1 MDRYG
6 SQTTLDA
13 FLNPSPSSPP
23 PEPQGSK
30 SPEPQESKAELAE
43 ARPEIWRC
51 EVCGEPSGPFAFKRL
66 RLHPGALKLYCD
78 NYLRWSARADMDVY
92 NRCRKGLIENLRFLK
107 MFYEEMLYYRGKPKA
122 GEFTVVGV
130 GKAYDDSLYIYGIGR
145 FPQEYEGFRVNY
157 VEAEDV
163 EALERFHSHLQS
175 VPEDIIDEALGEP
188 EEKIL
193 PYQQSSLSEFVEA
206 E

>member
-1 MDRYG
+1 MSWYD

-13 FLNPSPSSPP
+13 FLNPSSPP
-23 PEPQGSK
+23 PEPQEPK
-30 SPEPQESKAELAE
+30 APEPQKVETAE
-43 ARPEIWRC
+43 ALVEPEVRRC

-66 RLHPGALKLYCD
+66 RLHPGAVRLYRD
-78 NYLRWSARADMDVY
+78 NCLRWSARADMDHIY

-107 MFYEEMLYYRGKPKA
+107 TFYEEMLYYRGRPK
-122 GEFTVVGV
+122 GGKFDLVGV
-130 GKAYDDSLYIYGIGR
+130 GKAYDDSLYIYGVGK

-163 EALERFHSHLQS
+163 EALERFHSYLEP
-175 VPEDIIDEALGEP
+175 VPEDVLEEAFSEP

>member
-1 MDRYG
+1 MSWHD

-43 ARPEIWRC
+43 ARPEVWRC

-66 RLHPGALKLYCD
+66 RLHPGAVKLYCD
-78 NYLRWSARADMDVY
+78 NYLRWSARAEMDVY

-107 MFYEEMLYYRGKPKA
+107 MFYEVMYYRGKPKA

-163 EALERFHSHLQS
+163 EALERFHSHLEP
-175 VPEDIIDEALGEP
+175 VPEDVLEEAFSEP
-188 EEKIL
+188 EEEQK
-193 PYQQSSLSEFVEA
+193 QARLSEFVDVD
-206 E
+206 

>member
-1 MDRYG
+1 MSWHD

-43 ARPEIWRC
+43 ARPEVWRC

-66 RLHPGALKLYCD
+66 SLHPGAVKLY
-78 NYLRWSARADMDVY
+78 LKGGKWSARADMDHIY
-92 NRCRKGLIENLRFLK
+92 NRCLKGLVENLRFLK
-107 MFYEEMLYYRGKPKA
+107 RLYDDLYYYMYYRKRVG
-122 GEFTVVGV
+122 GGRFVIVGV
-130 GKAYDDSLYIYGIGR
+130 GKAHDDTLYVYGVGG
-145 FPQEYEGFRVNY
+145 FPREFKGFRVGY
-157 VEAEDV
+157 VEVEDV

-175 VPEDIIDEALGEP
+175 VPEDVIKEALREP
-188 EEKIL
+188 EEEE
-193 PYQQSSLSEFVEA
+193 QVGLSEFVE

>member
-1 MDRYG
+1 MSWHD

-43 ARPEIWRC
+43 ARPEVWRC

-66 RLHPGALKLYCD
+66 SLHPGAVRLYLKGYVK
-78 NYLRWSARADMDVY
+78 WEARADMDHVY
-92 NRCRKGLIENLRFLK
+92 HRCRKGLIENLRFLK
-107 MFYEEMLYYRGKPKA
+107 LFYEVMYYRGKPKA

-163 EALERFHSHLQS
+163 EALERFHSYLEP
-175 VPEDIIDEALGEP
+175 VPEDVLEEAFSEP
-188 EEKIL
+188 EAEEK
-193 PYQQSSLSEFVEA
+193 QSSLSEFVEA

>member
-1 MDRYG
+1 MSWYD

-13 FLNPSPSSPP
+13 FLNPSSPP
-23 PEPQGSK
+23 PEPQEPK
-30 SPEPQESKAELAE
+30 APEPQKVETAE
-43 ARPEIWRC
+43 ALVEPEVWRC

-66 RLHPGALKLYCD
+66 RLHPGAVKLYLKG
-78 NYLRWSARADMDVY
+78 YVKWEARADMDHVY
-92 NRCRKGLIENLRFLK
+92 HRCRKGLIENLRFLK
-107 MFYEEMLYYRGKPKA
+107 LFYEVMYYRGKPKA

-163 EALERFHSHLQS
+163 EALEKFHSYLEP
-175 VPEDIIDEALGEP
+175 VPEDVIEEALSEP

>member
-1 MDRYG
+1 MSWHD

-43 ARPEIWRC
+43 ARSEVWRC

-66 RLHPGALKLYCD
+66 RLHPGAVKLYLKG
-78 NYLRWSARADMDVY
+78 YVKWEARADMDHVY
-92 NRCRKGLIENLRFLK
+92 HRCRKGLIENLRFLK
-107 MFYEEMLYYRGKPKA
+107 LFYEVMYYRGKPKA

-163 EALERFHSHLQS
+163 EALEKFHSYLEP
-175 VPEDIIDEALGEP
+175 VPEDVIEEALSEP
-188 EEKIL
+188 EAEEN
-193 PYQQSSLSEFVEA
+193 QARLSEFE
-206 E
+206 

>member
-1 MDRYG
+1 MAMSWYD

-13 FLNPSPSSPP
+13 FLNPSSPP
-23 PEPQGSK
+23 PEPQEPK
-30 SPEPQESKAELAE
+30 APEPQKVETAE
-43 ARPEIWRC
+43 ALVEQEVWRC

-66 RLHPGALKLYCD
+66 RLHPGAVKLYLKG
-78 NYLRWSARADMDVY
+78 YVKWEARADMDHVY
-92 NRCRKGLIENLRFLK
+92 HRCRKGLIENLRFLK
-107 MFYEEMLYYRGKPKA
+107 LFYEVMYYRGKPKA

-163 EALERFHSHLQS
+163 EALEKFHSHLEL
-175 VPEDIIDEALGEP
+175 VPEDVLEEAFSEP
-188 EEKIL
+188 EEEQKQVRL
-193 PYQQSSLSEFVEA
+193 GEFVDVD
-206 E
+206 

>member
-1 MDRYG
+1 MSWHD

-43 ARPEIWRC
+43 ARPEVWRC
-51 EVCGEPSGPFAFKRL
+51 EVCGEPSGPFTFQKL
-66 RLHPGALKLYCD
+66 RLHPGAVKLYLKG
-78 NYLRWSARADMDVY
+78 YVKWEARADMDHVY
-92 NRCRKGLIENLRFLK
+92 HRCRKGLIENLRFLK
-107 MFYEEMLYYRGKPKA
+107 LFYEVMYYRGKPKA

-130 GKAYDDSLYIYGIGR
+130 GKAYDDSLYIYGVGR

-163 EALERFHSHLQS
+163 EALEKFHSHLES
-175 VPEDIIDEALGEP
+175 VPEDVLEEAFSEP
-188 EEKIL
+188 EEEQKQVRL
-193 PYQQSSLSEFVEA
+193 GEFVDVD
-206 E
+206 

>member
-1 MDRYG
+1 MDRYD
-6 SQTTLDA
+6 SQTTLDS
-13 FLNPSPSSPP
+13 FLNPSSPTI
-23 PEPQGSK
+23 EPHESK
-30 SPEPQESKAELAE
+30 SPESLEPRAETETCAE
-43 ARPEIWRC
+43 PEVWRC

-66 RLHPGALKLYCD
+66 RLHPGAVKLYCD
-78 NYLRWSARADMDVY
+78 NYLRWSARADMEVY

-130 GKAYDDSLYIYGIGR
+130 GKAYDDSLYVYGIGR

-163 EALERFHSHLQS
+163 EALEKFHSYLEP
-175 VPEDIIDEALGEP
+175 VPEDVIEEALSEP
-188 EEKIL
+188 EEEEK
-193 PYQQSSLSEFVEA
+193 QNSLDEFG
-206 E
+206 

>member
-6 SQTTLDA
+6 SQTTLDT
-13 FLNPSPSSPP
+13 FLNPSSPTI
-23 PEPQGSK
+23 EPHESK
-30 SPEPQESKAELAE
+30 SSESQESRAETE
-43 ARPEIWRC
+43 ARAESEVWRC
-51 EVCGEPSGPFAFKRL
+51 EVCGEPSGPFTFQKL
-66 RLHPGALKLYCD
+66 RLHPGAVKLYLKG
-78 NYLRWSARADMDVY
+78 YVKWEARADMDHIY
-92 NRCRKGLIENLRFLK
+92 HRCRKGLIENLRFLK
-107 MFYEEMLYYRGKPKA
+107 LFYEVMYYRGKPKA

-130 GKAYDDSLYIYGIGR
+130 GKAYDDSLYIYGVGK

-163 EALERFHSHLQS
+163 EALERFHSYLEP
-175 VPEDIIDEALGEP
+175 VPEDVIEEALSEP